1 VRVKIQ
7 VSGGAQHR
15 GFAKMP
21 RKFTQLPVVLLMI
34 ALMAAPTR
42 AVKIADITRIGGER
56 TNILTG
62 LGLIYGLKGTG
73 DGGSFAPAIAP
84 LRSMLSKFGDPVT
97 VQELNNAANVAIV
110 MVTATVPAAG
120 ARDGDHLDVHVSS
133 VGAAGSLRGGRLF
146 VTPMQGP
153 LPGGPLLAL
162 SEGPVTIEDPST
174 PTVGVIRGA
183 AGGAVMETD
192 LPARVID
199 SGGRFTLII
208 DEYSSSWGT
217 ASRIAKIINDSESTD
232 GETLAVAL
240 DGKNILVT
248 IPSNERDHPDSFIG
262 RIQQLPVQM
271 LSTKARVTIN
281 QKTGTIIMTGDVE
294 ISPVVISHNGLSIST
309 IMPPPQPTARNPVMM
324 NHQAIPISTTGQGNG
339 NLQDLVA
346 AMEQLK
352 VPALDRIQIIEE
364 LYKTGKLHAE
374 LIEE

>member
-1 VRVKIQ
+1 MTFRVSI
-7 VSGGAQHR
+7 VC
-15 GFAKMP
+15 
-21 RKFTQLPVVLLMI
+21 VLI
-34 ALMAAPTR
+34 AWMAAPAG

-62 LGLIYGLKGTG
+62 LGLVYGLKGTG
-73 DGGSFAPAIAP
+73 DGGGFAPAIAP
-84 LRSMLSKFGDPVT
+84 LRSMLAKFNDPVT
-97 VQELNNAANVAIV
+97 VQQLNNAANVAVV
-110 MVTATVPAAG
+110 MVTATVPAPG
-120 ARDGDHLDVHVSS
+120 ARDGDHLDVHISS
-133 VGAAGSLRGGRLF
+133 VGAAASLHGGRLF

-162 SEGPVTIEDPST
+162 AEGPVTIEDPST
-174 PTVGVIRGA
+174 PTVGVIRAA

-192 LPARVID
+192 LPAHVID
-199 SGGRFTLII
+199 AGGRFTLIL

-217 ASRIAKIINDSESTD
+217 ASRIAKIINDSESNQ
-232 GETLAVAL
+232 GEILATAL
-240 DGKNILVT
+240 DGKNVLVT
-248 IPSNERDHPDSFIG
+248 IPASERDHPDSFIG

-271 LSTKARVTIN
+271 LATKARVTIN

-309 IMPPPQPTARNPVMM
+309 VMPPPQGTIRNPVVTD
-324 NHQAIPISTTGQGNG
+324 HEAIAVTTAQTPNG
-339 NLQDLVA
+339 NLEDLVS
-346 AMEQLK
+346 AMEELK

>member
-1 VRVKIQ
+1 MTISTRL
-7 VSGGAQHR
+7 S
-15 GFAKMP
+15 
-21 RKFTQLPVVLLMI
+21 LVLLVI
-34 ALMAAPTR
+34 TFLAAPAG

-56 TNILTG
+56 TNVLTG
-62 LGLIYGLKGTG
+62 LGLVYGLKGTG
-73 DGGSFAPAIAP
+73 DGGGFAPAIAP

-97 VQELNNAANVAIV
+97 VQQLSNAANVAVV
-110 MVTATVPAAG
+110 MVTATVPASG
-120 ARDGDHLDVHVSS
+120 VRDGDHLDVHVSS
-133 VGAAGSLRGGRLF
+133 VGAAASLHGGRLF

-162 SEGPVTIEDPST
+162 SDGPVTIEDLST
-174 PTVGVIRGA
+174 PTVGVIRAA

-199 SGGRFTLII
+199 AGGRFTLIL
-208 DEYSSSWGT
+208 DEYASSWGT
-217 ASRIAKIINDSESTD
+217 ASRIAKIINDSESNN
-232 GETLAVAL
+232 GEILATAI
-240 DGKNILVT
+240 DGKNVIIT
-248 IPSNERDHPDSFIG
+248 IPTSERDRPDSFIG

-271 LSTKARVTIN
+271 LATKARVTIN

-309 IMPPPQPTARNPVMM
+309 VMPPPQATLANPVVTD
-324 NHQAIPISTTGQGNG
+324 HEAIAITTVSQPNG

>member
-1 VRVKIQ
+1 
-7 VSGGAQHR
+7 
-15 GFAKMP
+15 
-21 RKFTQLPVVLLMI
+21 
-34 ALMAAPTR
+34 MAAPAG

-62 LGLIYGLKGTG
+62 LGLVYGLKGTG
-73 DGGSFAPAIAP
+73 DGGGFAPAIAP

-97 VQELNNAANVAIV
+97 VQQLNNAANVAVV

-120 ARDGDHLDVHVSS
+120 ARDGDHLDVHLSS
-133 VGAAGSLRGGRLF
+133 VGAAASLHGGRLF
-146 VTPMQGP
+146 ITPMQGP

-162 SEGPVTIEDPST
+162 AEGPITIEDPST
-174 PTVGVIRGA
+174 PTVGVIRAA

-192 LPARVID
+192 LPAHVID
-199 SGGRFTLII
+199 AGGRFTLIL

-217 ASRIAKIINDSESTD
+217 ASRIAKIINDSESNA
-232 GETLAVAL
+232 GEILAMAI

-248 IPSNERDHPDSFIG
+248 IPSSERDHPDSFIG

-271 LSTKARVTIN
+271 IATKARVTIN

-309 IMPPPQPTARNPVMM
+309 VMPPPQATPRNPVVTD
-324 NHQAIPISTTGQGNG
+324 HEAIAISTVDQPNG

-346 AMEQLK
+346 AMEELK

>member
-1 VRVKIQ
+1 MTIRI
-7 VSGGAQHR
+7 SI
-15 GFAKMP
+15 
-21 RKFTQLPVVLLMI
+21 VLLAI
-34 ALMAAPTR
+34 AWMAAPAG

-62 LGLIYGLKGTG
+62 LGLVYGLKGTG
-73 DGGSFAPAIAP
+73 DGGGFAPAIAP

-97 VQELNNAANVAIV
+97 VQQLNNAANVAVV
-110 MVTATVPAAG
+110 MVTATVPAPG

-133 VGAAGSLRGGRLF
+133 VGAAASLHGGRLF

-162 SEGPVTIEDPST
+162 AEGPITIEDPST
-174 PTVGVIRGA
+174 PTVGVIRAA

-192 LPARVID
+192 LPAHVID
-199 SGGRFTLII
+199 AGGRFTLIL

-217 ASRIAKIINDSESTD
+217 ASRIAKIINDSESNA
-232 GETLAVAL
+232 GEILATAI

-248 IPSNERDHPDSFIG
+248 IPSSERDHPDSFIG

-271 LSTKARVTIN
+271 IATKARVTIN

-309 IMPPPQPTARNPVMM
+309 VMPPPQPSLRNPIVTD
-324 NHQAIPISTTGQGNG
+324 HEAIAVSTVDQPNG
-339 NLQDLVA
+339 NLEDLVA
-346 AMEQLK
+346 AMEELK

>member
-1 VRVKIQ
+1 MMRIYL
-7 VSGGAQHR
+7 A
-15 GFAKMP
+15 A
-21 RKFTQLPVVLLMI
+21 LLIVLT
-34 ALMAAPTR
+34 PPSVF

-62 LGLIYGLKGTG
+62 LGLVYGLKGTG
-73 DGGSFAPAIAP
+73 DGGSFTPAIAP
-84 LRSMLSKFGDPVT
+84 LRSMLAKFGDPVT
-97 VQELNNAANVAIV
+97 MQQLGDAANVAVV

-133 VGAAGSLRGGRLF
+133 VGAAASLHGGRLF

-162 SEGPVTIEDPST
+162 AEGPITIEDPST
-174 PTVGVIRGA
+174 PTVGVIRAA

-199 SGGRFTLII
+199 SSGRFTII
-208 DEYSSSWGT
+208 LDEYSANWGT
-217 ASRIAKIINDSESTD
+217 ASRIAKIINDSESIN
-232 GETLAVAL
+232 GETLATAVDA
-240 DGKNILVT
+240 KNIIVT
-248 IPSNERDHPDSFIG
+248 VPANERDHPDSFIS

-271 LSTKARVTIN
+271 LATRARVTID

-309 IMPPPQPTARNPVMM
+309 IMPPPQATLRNPMVTD
-324 NHQAIPISTTGQGNG
+324 HQAIAISTTGQGNG

-352 VPALDRIQIIEE
+352 VPAQDRIQIIEE

>member
-1 VRVKIQ
+1 
-7 VSGGAQHR
+7 
-15 GFAKMP
+15 M
-21 RKFTQLPVVLLMI
+21 TQMSIRLPIFLLVVALI
-34 ALMAAPTR
+34 ASPAG

-62 LGLIYGLKGTG
+62 LGLVYGLKGTG
-73 DGGSFAPAIAP
+73 DGGGFTAAIAP

-97 VQELNNAANVAIV
+97 VQELNNAANVAVV
-110 MVTATVPAAG
+110 MVTATVPSAG

-133 VGAAGSLRGGRLF
+133 VGAAASLRGGRLF

-162 SEGPVTIEDPST
+162 AEGPVNLEDPST
-174 PTVGVIRGA
+174 PVVGVIRAA

-199 SGGRFTLII
+199 SAGRFTLII

-232 GETLAVAL
+232 GEILASAI
-240 DGKNILVT
+240 DGKNIIVT
-248 IPSNERDHPDSFIG
+248 IPTNERDHPDSFIG
-262 RIQQLPVQM
+262 RIQQLPVQL
-271 LSTKARVTIN
+271 LSARARVTIN

-309 IMPPPQPTARNPVMM
+309 VTPPPVATPRNPFITD
-324 NHQAIPISTTGQGNG
+324 HQAIAISTTGQATG
-339 NLQDLVA
+339 NLSDLVA
-346 AMEQLK
+346 AMEELK

>member
-1 VRVKIQ
+1 MTIRI
-7 VSGGAQHR
+7 SI
-15 GFAKMP
+15 
-21 RKFTQLPVVLLMI
+21 VLLTL
-34 ALMAAPTR
+34 ASLAAPAG

-62 LGLIYGLKGTG
+62 LGLVYGLKGTG
-73 DGGSFAPAIAP
+73 DGGGFAPAIAP

-97 VQELNNAANVAIV
+97 VAQLNNAANVAVV
-110 MVTATVPAAG
+110 MVTATVPAPG

-133 VGAAGSLRGGRLF
+133 VGAAASLHGGRLF

-162 SEGPVTIEDPST
+162 AEGPITIEDPST

-192 LPARVID
+192 LPAHVID
-199 SGGRFTLII
+199 AGGRFTLIL

-217 ASRIAKIINDSESTD
+217 ASRIAKIINDSESNS
-232 GETLAVAL
+232 GEILATAI
-240 DGKNILVT
+240 DGKNIIVT
-248 IPSNERDHPDSFIG
+248 IPTSERDHPDSFIG

-271 LSTKARVTIN
+271 IATRARVTIN
-281 QKTGTIIMTGDVE
+281 EKTGTIIMTGDVE

-309 IMPPPQPTARNPVMM
+309 VLPPPQPTMRNPVVTD
-324 NHQAIPISTTGQGNG
+324 HEAIAVSTVDQGNG

-352 VPALDRIQIIEE
+352 VPAQDRNEIIEE

>member
-1 VRVKIQ
+1 MSIRI
-7 VSGGAQHR
+7 SI
-15 GFAKMP
+15 
-21 RKFTQLPVVLLMI
+21 VLLAI
-34 ALMAAPTR
+34 ACMAAPAR
-42 AVKIADITRIGGER
+42 AVEIADITRIGGER

-62 LGLIYGLKGTG
+62 LGLVYGLKGTG
-73 DGGSFAPAIAP
+73 DGGGFAPAIAP
-84 LRSMLSKFGDPVT
+84 LRSMLAKFGDPVT
-97 VQELNNAANVAIV
+97 VQQLNNAANVAVV
-110 MVTATVPAAG
+110 MVTATVPAPG

-133 VGAAGSLRGGRLF
+133 VGAAPSLHGGRLF

-162 SEGPVTIEDPST
+162 AEGPITIEDPST
-174 PTVGVIRGA
+174 PTVGVIRAA

-192 LPARVID
+192 LPAHVID
-199 SGGRFTLII
+199 SGGRFTLIL

-217 ASRIAKIINDSESTD
+217 ASRIAKIINDSESNA
-232 GETLAVAL
+232 GEILATAV
-240 DGKNILVT
+240 DGKNILVA
-248 IPSNERDHPDSFIG
+248 IPSSERDHPDSFIG

-271 LSTKARVTIN
+271 IATKARVTIN

-309 IMPPPQPTARNPVMM
+309 VMPPPQATPRSPIVTD
-324 NHQAIPISTTGQGNG
+324 HEAIAISTVDQPNG
-339 NLQDLVA
+339 NLEDLVA
-346 AMEQLK
+346 AMEELK

>member
-1 VRVKIQ
+1 MRIGRTVWV
-7 VSGGAQHR
+7 G
-15 GFAKMP
+15 M
-21 RKFTQLPVVLLMI
+21 LLA
-34 ALMAAPTR
+34 ALATPAY
-42 AVKIADITRIGGER
+42 AVKIADVTRIGGER
-56 TNILTG
+56 TNVLTG
-62 LGLIYGLKGTG
+62 LGLVYGLKGTG
-73 DGGSFAPAIAP
+73 DGGSFTPAIAP
-84 LRSMLSKFGDPVT
+84 LRSMLAKFGDPVT
-97 VQELNNAANVAIV
+97 VQQLGNAANVAVV
-110 MVTATVPAAG
+110 MVTATVPGPG

-133 VGAAGSLRGGRLF
+133 VGAAASLRGGRLF

-174 PTVGVIRGA
+174 PTVGVIRAA
-183 AGGAVMETD
+183 AGGAVMEAD

-199 SGGRFTLII
+199 SSGRFTLIL
-208 DEYSSSWGT
+208 DEYSASWGT
-217 ASRIAKIINDSESTD
+217 ASRIAKIINDSEATD
-232 GETLAVAL
+232 GETLATAI
-240 DGKNILVT
+240 DGKNIIVT
-248 IPSNERDHPDSFIG
+248 IPQSERDHPDSFIG

-271 LSTKARVTIN
+271 LATKARVTIN

-309 IMPPPQPTARNPVMM
+309 IAPPPVATPRNPIVTD
-324 NHQAIPISTTGQGNG
+324 HQAIAITTTEEPNG

-352 VPALDRIQIIEE
+352 VPAQDRIEIIEE

>member
-1 VRVKIQ
+1 MSIRLIIA
-7 VSGGAQHR
+7 S
-15 GFAKMP
+15 
-21 RKFTQLPVVLLMI
+21 LVLA
-34 ALMAAPTR
+34 ALVAPAW

-62 LGLIYGLKGTG
+62 LGLVYGLKGTG
-73 DGGSFAPAIAP
+73 DGGGFAPAIAP
-84 LRSMLSKFGDPVT
+84 LRSMLSKFGDSVT
-97 VQELNNAANVAIV
+97 VQELNNAANVAVV
-110 MVTATVPAAG
+110 MVTATVPASG

-133 VGAAGSLRGGRLF
+133 VGAAPSLRGGRLF

-162 SEGPVTIEDPST
+162 SEGPITIEDPST
-174 PTVGVIRGA
+174 PTVGVIRAA

-199 SGGRFTLII
+199 SGGRFTLIL

-217 ASRIAKIINDSESTD
+217 ASRIAKIVNDSESNA
-232 GETLAVAL
+232 GEILAMAI
-240 DGKNILVT
+240 DGKNVIVT
-248 IPSNERDHPDSFIG
+248 IPASERDHPDSFIG

-271 LSTKARVTIN
+271 IATKARVTIN

-309 IMPPPQPTARNPVMM
+309 VMPAPQGTPRNPIVT
-324 NHQAIPISTTGQGNG
+324 NHEAIPISTADEPSG

>member
-1 VRVKIQ
+1 MSIRFSI
-7 VSGGAQHR
+7 
-15 GFAKMP
+15 P
-21 RKFTQLPVVLLMI
+21 IPVMI
-34 ALMAAPTR
+34 PLVVIAFLAAPAD

-62 LGLIYGLKGTG
+62 LGLVYGLKGTG
-73 DGGSFAPAIAP
+73 DGGNFTPAIAP
-84 LRSMLSKFGDPVT
+84 LRSMLSKFGDPAT
-97 VQELNNAANVAIV
+97 VLELKNAANVAVV

-120 ARDGDHLDVHVSS
+120 ARDGDHLDVHISS
-133 VGAAGSLRGGRLF
+133 VGAAASLHGGRLF

-162 SEGPVTIEDPST
+162 AEGPVTIEDPST
-174 PTVGVIRGA
+174 PTVGVIRAA
-183 AGGAVMETD
+183 AGGAVMEAD

-199 SGGRFTLII
+199 ASGRFTLIL
-208 DEYSSSWGT
+208 DEYSTSWGT
-217 ASRIAKIINDSESTD
+217 ASRIAKIINDSEAAD
-232 GETLAVAL
+232 GETLATAI
-240 DGKNILVT
+240 DGKNVVVT
-248 IPSNERDHPDSFIG
+248 MPASEREHPDTFIS

-271 LSTKARVTIN
+271 LATKARVTID

-309 IMPPPQPTARNPVMM
+309 VVPPRQPTARNPMVTD
-324 NHQAIPISTTGQGNG
+324 HEAIAISTTDEPNG
-339 NLQDLVA
+339 NLEDLVA

-352 VPALDRIQIIEE
+352 VPAQDRIQIIEE